1 MAQTRWITWAVPV
14 EIAPTYIITCVM
26 AMWVLPKYFF
36 GLQFTTFGWLIN
48 FLWFDFVFFIW
59 YKMKTAIDKIKRKDD
74 DESNRME

>member
-1 MAQTRWITWAVPV
+1 
-14 EIAPTYIITCVM
+14 M
-26 AMWVLPKYFF
+26 AMWVLPRYFF

-59 YKMKTAIDKIKRKDD
+59 YKMKTAIDKMKRKDD